1 MSVEA
6 KISLL
11 NVVQE
16 RLSTMLT
23 AHDMARTI
31 NVMREE
37 LDNYQIEPV
46 EKYGEVDSDLLE
58 AYIAAKTIEGRSP
71 KTLERYRYVLTR
83 FFKETRVPERNVTV
97 YHLRSF
103 LMNERRRGVKDS
115 TLEGVRS
122 IFSAYFNW
130 LQREALITQNPC
142 VNLGP
147 IKCPKVVRMPFS
159 DVEIERMKEAC
170 TTIRDKA
177 LVCFLLSTGC
187 RIGEIIQLN
196 REDIDYQGMQCK
208 VLGKGNKERVVY
220 IDNITRMN
228 MMRYERS
235 RSDTSNALFVGKG
248 SDRMTAG
255 GIRKMLKM
263 LEEKSG
269 VENVHPHRFRRT
281 LATNL
286 INRGMPI
293 QEVARILGHDRLD
306 TTMKY
311 IYINDMSVKAAYQK
325 YA

>member
-1 MSVEA
+1 MTKV
-6 KISLL
+6 
-11 NVVQE
+11 
-16 RLSTMLT
+16 
-23 AHDMARTI
+23 
-31 NVMREE
+31 
-37 LDNYQIEPV
+37 
-46 EKYGEVDSDLLE
+46 
-58 AYIAAKTIEGRSP
+58 
-71 KTLERYRYVLTR
+71 
-83 FFKETRVPERNVTV
+83 FKSIGVPETRTTV
-97 YHLRSF
+97 YHIRDYLNR
-103 LMNERRRGVKDS
+103 ERNRGISES
-115 TLEGVRS
+115 TLEGYRS
-122 IFSAYFNW
+122 ILCSYFGW
-130 LQREALITQNPC
+130 LHNETLIIHNPC
-142 VNLGP
+142 INLGP
-147 IKCPKVVRMPFS
+147 IRCPKVVKLPYS
-159 DVEIERMKEAC
+159 DVEIEKLKEVC
-170 TTIRDKA
+170 YSPRDKA

-187 RIGEIIQLN
+187 RIGEVIQLN
-196 REDIDYQGMQCK
+196 RDDVDYQGMQCK

-235 RSDTSNALFVGKG
+235 RSDTSNALFAGKG

-255 GIRKMLKM
+255 GIRKTLKT